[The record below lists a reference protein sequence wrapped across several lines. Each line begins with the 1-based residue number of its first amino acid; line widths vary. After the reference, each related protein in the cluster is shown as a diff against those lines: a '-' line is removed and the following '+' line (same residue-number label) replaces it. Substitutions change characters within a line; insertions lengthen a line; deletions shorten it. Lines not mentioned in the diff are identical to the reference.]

1 MIETAVLIVAAFL
14 AVVAVVGLIEVL
26 RRLSDRRRLQE
37 ELARLEGDGAG
48 AQSSGISH
56 DEEDE

>member
-37 ELARLEGDGAG
+37 ELVRLEGDGAG
-48 AQSSGISH
+48 GESPGISD

>member
-26 RRLSDRRRLQE
+26 RRLSDRRRLQA
-37 ELARLEGDGAG
+37 ELARLEREGVERE
-48 AQSSGISH
+48 SSRISD
-56 DEEDE
+56 DEEES